1 MTSPVILHA
10 VASLSLVAYA
20 LGQWTALH
28 QALRAVWLW
37 PTPTPHR
44 PCCAPGC
51 HLRESRG
58 HLCSAHLRAW
68 TEGYGKP
75 RTGWWVLVGG
85 LTCVREESGVD
96 GRPLRELV
104 RDAGEWWAPTRRL
117 TPPTGVAPRG

>member
-1 MTSPVILHA
+1 MTSPAILRLVIALA
-10 VASLSLVAYA
+10 PLAYA
-20 LGQWTALH
+20 LGQWAALH
-28 QALRAVWLW
+28 RLVRRAWQWVTL
-37 PTPTPHR
+37 TTRR

-51 HLRESRG
+51 HDLESRG

-104 RDAGEWWAPTRRL
+104 RDAGEWWAGNR
-117 TPPTGVAPRG
+117 